1 MKISKKSILKAGLL
15 LLFLLVHSGL
25 FAGEIVIVKDNTV
38 GPIQPHPQ
46 SAEYYP
52 VSAYED
58 GIDLSVFFDWA
69 VGDATITIQDA
80 NGVTVYQAVINTNV
94 QTTVVIPID
103 NWNSGEYTIR
113 ISYGTTRLI
122 GEFEVI

>member
-1 MKISKKSILKAGLL
+1 MKISKTSFLKGSLL
-15 LLFLLVHSGL
+15 LLFLLVHSGV
-25 FAGEIVIVKDNTV
+25 FAGEVVIRNDETKD
-38 GPIQPHPQ
+38 PIQPHPT
-46 SAEYYP
+46 SVEYYP

-58 GIDLSVFFDWA
+58 GIDLSVFFEWA
-69 VGDATITIQDA
+69 VGDATINIKDA
-80 NGVTVYQAVINTNV
+80 SGVTVYQAVINTNV

-103 NWNSGEYTIR
+103 TWNSGEYTIR